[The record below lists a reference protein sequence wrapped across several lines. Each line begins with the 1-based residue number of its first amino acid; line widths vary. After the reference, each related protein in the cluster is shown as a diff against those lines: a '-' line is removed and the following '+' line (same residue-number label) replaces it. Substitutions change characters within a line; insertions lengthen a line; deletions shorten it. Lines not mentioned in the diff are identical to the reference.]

1 MRVPFWS
8 RKRDIGWWWLRALDE
23 QTIVERRMRRRN
35 GASGKT
41 VFRRAQPCRREMETG
56 NEERR
61 TENAAPDET
70 MSFIRRRIAEKTPT
84 LECVR
89 QLIR

>member
-1 MRVPFWS
+1 MFMRVPFWS

-41 VFRRAQPCRREMETG
+41 VFRRAQRCRREMETG
-56 NEERR
+56 NEERGSGKR
-61 TENAAPDET
+61 ET
-70 MSFIRRRIAEKTPT
+70 LRRMKR
-84 LECVR
+84 
-89 QLIR
+89 